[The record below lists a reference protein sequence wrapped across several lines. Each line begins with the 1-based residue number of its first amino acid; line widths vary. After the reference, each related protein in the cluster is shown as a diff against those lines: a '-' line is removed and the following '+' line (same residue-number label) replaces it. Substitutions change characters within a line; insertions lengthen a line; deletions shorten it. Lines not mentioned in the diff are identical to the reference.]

1 MMTMIKMM
9 MLMMMML
16 MILMMAVSMVTGAWL
31 DPPSVP
37 PTL

>member
-1 MMTMIKMM
+1 MMIMMIKMM
-9 MLMMMML
+9 MLMPMML
-16 MILMMAVSMVTGAWL
+16 IMAVVMVTGAWL

>member
-1 MMTMIKMM
+1 MMMRMIKMM
-9 MLMMMML
+9 MLMAMM
-16 MILMMAVSMVTGAWL
+16 LMMAVVMVTGAWL